1 MLAWGMGTAGWA
13 QPAGKDQFST
23 LLQQGFEL
31 HKQARFVEAIP
42 VLERARTLQPADY
55 FVNLLLGIDLLRT
68 GKTAAAV
75 TDLNLAAHARPAEE
89 LPEDY
94 LGEAEAAL
102 GHYADAA
109 QAYERAVERGHGSED
124 ALEAWAGFALERFHA
139 LGERLRASEA
149 GTAAARRLAEAGKTS
164 AAGLGCS
171 QSIPAL
177 ERNLA
182 AQPARSSRADS
193 AVDTSYRLSI
203 CYADEAGKAAAEL
216 ENSAQDLAAVHR
228 LRGDVLLRLKG
239 DAAGAEAEY
248 REALEARIGDPTLLE
263 RLAEAQMTA
272 GDGQS
277 ARLSAQSALAVDPH
291 QREAMRTL
299 ASLDMNNH
307 EFDDALRWLRQLAI
321 ETPGDRTVQ
330 VELAKALAQ
339 TGDDKQA
346 AALLGSALAA
356 DYPDEKGA
364 LHALLSRALRKLGRD
379 ADAQKAEAEARRLS
393 DAFQAQPAAPP
404 GGTDVP
410 H

>member
-1 MLAWGMGTAGWA
+1 
-13 QPAGKDQFST
+13 
-23 LLQQGFEL
+23 
-31 HKQARFVEAIP
+31 
-42 VLERARTLQPADY
+42 
-55 FVNLLLGIDLLRT
+55 
-68 GKTAAAV
+68 
-75 TDLNLAAHARPAEE
+75 
-89 LPEDY
+89 
-94 LGEAEAAL
+94 
-102 GHYADAA
+102 
-109 QAYERAVERGHGSED
+109 
-124 ALEAWAGFALERFHA
+124 LEAWAGFALERFHA